1 MNKNNPEYFERNP
14 KYIKDIVLLS
24 ISRISKLNDP
34 ELNCEKDIL
43 IKYIIS
49 GANREGSMQSPKI
62 ITNQEI
68 EKMINYPLSYESQT
82 IDENDNIIRDIIKE
96 FKNNKL

>member
-1 MNKNNPEYFERNP
+1 M
-14 KYIKDIVLLS
+14 KDIWLLS

-34 ELNCEKDIL
+34 ELNYEKDIL

-49 GANREGSMQSPKI
+49 GANREGSMQNPKN

-68 EKMINYPLSYESQT
+68 EQMINYPLSYESQT

-96 FKNNKL
+96 FKNKL